1 MKRHLVFLISILF
14 CIYEAIAQNTDFSQN
29 NIEKIGLKVIHI
41 ETENNEEPTCD
52 FAEAPEG
59 CMGMTSINAKKIN
72 CRIVITQ
79 KGDTLYDSGVFEN
92 NQSGATIKINGNT
105 SAYFAIPGNYPYKI
119 KLQKK
124 ADLLSRNDE
133 RFDDKEWRLIND
145 GYTLNTIIGLKIS
158 ELLQLSWTPAYT
170 PCNVFINGDYR
181 GCYLLIE
188 SVKRNKDCRIN
199 VDKNSGYIVERD
211 PYWWKENKYFT
222 TDYFASS
229 KGYRWTWK
237 YPDEDDVSPEQE
249 DYITKF
255 INDAEQSILNGTYT
269 DYIDIESFAKW
280 ILAHDILGSKDSG
293 GTNLY
298 VAKYD
303 DTQNSLLEMPVLWDF
318 DSNFRMEPGEFSKC
332 HSNAGD
338 YYFYNLFNNSNR
350 SFTTKYKELWLQI
363 KPMLLNTITQYILS
377 ITNSEDGRA
386 LESSRVLHY
395 SRWGYTPYETIDEL
409 AQDAIKWFNNHI
421 DKLDENINK
430 LDNANMII
438 KPSVE
443 KENNYI
449 YNLSGHRITRPKKG
463 LYIIN
468 NRKVLMSD

>member
-1 MKRHLVFLISILF
+1 MKRKLILLIFILF
-14 CIYEAIAQNTDFSQN
+14 CINEVIAQNTDFSQE
-29 NIEKIGLKVIHI
+29 NIDKIGLKVIHI
-41 ETENNEEPTCD
+41 ETENNEEPECE

-59 CMGMTSINAKKIN
+59 CMGMTSINAKKVK
-72 CRIVITQ
+72 CRIYITL
-79 KGDTLYDSGVFEN
+79 KGDTLYNSGMFEK

-124 ADLLSRNDE
+124 ADLLNRNNE

-158 ELLQLSWTPAYT
+158 ELLQFSWTPAYT

-199 VDKNSGYIVERD
+199 VDKTSGYIVERD
-211 PYWWKENKYFT
+211 PYWWKENRFFT
-222 TDYFASS
+222 TNYFASS

-237 YPDEDDVSPEQE
+237 YPDEDDVLLEQE
-249 DYITKF
+249 DYITQF
-255 INDAEQSILNGTYT
+255 INDTEQSILNGTYSN
-269 DYIDIESFAKW
+269 YIDIKSFAKW

-303 DTQNSLLEMPVLWDF
+303 DTPNSLLEMPVLWDF

-332 HSNAGD
+332 HNNAGD
-338 YYFYNLFNNSNR
+338 FYFYNLFNNTNN
-350 SFTTKYKELWLQI
+350 SFTSKYKELWLQI
-363 KPMLLNTITQYILS
+363 KPTLLSTITQYILS
-377 ITNSEDGRA
+377 ITDSEYGRA
-386 LESSRVLHY
+386 LESSRMLHY
-395 SRWGYTPYETIDEL
+395 NRWGYTPYETIGEL
-409 AQDAIKWFNNHI
+409 AQEAINWFNNHL
-421 DKLDENINK
+421 DKLDVNINK
-430 LDNANMII
+430 LADNTSISAI
-438 KPSVE
+438 KTKE
-443 KENNYI
+443 KYDV
-449 YNLSGHRITRPKKG
+449 YNLLGNKVYKPKKG
-463 LYIIN
+463 IYIKN
-468 NRKVLMSD
+468 KRKIIYH

>member
-1 MKRHLVFLISILF
+1 MKRKLILLIFILF
-14 CIYEAIAQNTDFSQN
+14 CINEVIAQNTDFSQE
-29 NIEKIGLKVIHI
+29 NIDKIGLKVIHI
-41 ETENNEEPTCD
+41 ETENNEEPECE

-59 CMGMTSINAKKIN
+59 CMGITSINAKKVK
-72 CRIVITQ
+72 CRIYITL
-79 KGDTLYDSGVFEN
+79 KGDTLYDSGMFEK

-124 ADLLSRNDE
+124 ADLLNRNNE

-158 ELLQLSWTPAYT
+158 ELLQFSWTPAYT

-199 VDKNSGYIVERD
+199 VDKTSGYIVERD
-211 PYWWKENKYFT
+211 PYWWKENRFFT
-222 TDYFASS
+222 TNYFASS

-237 YPDEDDVSPEQE
+237 YPDEDDVLPEQE
-249 DYITKF
+249 DYITQF
-255 INDAEQSILNGTYT
+255 INDTEQSILNGTYSN
-269 DYIDIESFAKW
+269 YIDIKSFAKW

-303 DTQNSLLEMPVLWDF
+303 DTPNSLLEMQVLWDF

-332 HSNAGD
+332 HNNAGD
-338 YYFYNLFNNSNR
+338 FYFYNLFNNTNN
-350 SFTTKYKELWLQI
+350 SFTSKYKELWLQI
-363 KPMLLNTITQYILS
+363 KPTLLSTITQYILS
-377 ITNSEDGRA
+377 ITDSEYGRA
-386 LESSRVLHY
+386 LESSRMLHY
-395 SRWGYTPYETIDEL
+395 NRWGYTPYETIGEL
-409 AQDAIKWFNNHI
+409 AQEAINWFNNHL
-421 DKLDENINK
+421 DKLDVNINK
-430 LDNANMII
+430 LADNTSISAI
-438 KPSVE
+438 KTKE
-443 KENNYI
+443 KYDV
-449 YNLSGHRITRPKKG
+449 YNLLGNKVYKPKKG
-463 LYIIN
+463 IYIKN
-468 NRKVLMSD
+468 KRKIIYH

>member
-1 MKRHLVFLISILF
+1 MKRKLILLIFILF
-14 CIYEAIAQNTDFSQN
+14 CINEVIAQNTYFSQE
-29 NIEKIGLKVIHI
+29 NIDIIGLKVIHI
-41 ETENNEEPTCD
+41 ETENNEEPECE

-59 CMGMTSINAKKIN
+59 CMGMTSINAKKVK
-72 CRIVITQ
+72 CRIYITL
-79 KGDTLYDSGVFEN
+79 KGDTLYDSGMFEK

-124 ADLLSRNDE
+124 ADLLNRNNE

-158 ELLQLSWTPAYT
+158 ELLQFSWTPAYT

-199 VDKNSGYIVERD
+199 VDKTSGYIVERD
-211 PYWWKENKYFT
+211 PYWWKENRFFT
-222 TDYFASS
+222 TNYFASS

-237 YPDEDDVSPEQE
+237 YPDEDDVLPEQE
-249 DYITKF
+249 DYITQF
-255 INDAEQSILNGTYT
+255 INDTEQSILNGTYSN
-269 DYIDIESFAKW
+269 YIDIKSFAKW

-303 DTQNSLLEMPVLWDF
+303 DTPNSLLEMPVLWDF

-332 HSNAGD
+332 HNNAGD
-338 YYFYNLFNNSNR
+338 FYFYNLFNNTNN
-350 SFTTKYKELWLQI
+350 SFTSKYKELWLQI
-363 KPMLLNTITQYILS
+363 KPTLLSTITQYILS
-377 ITNSEDGRA
+377 ITDSEYGRA
-386 LESSRVLHY
+386 LESSRMLHY
-395 SRWGYTPYETIDEL
+395 NRWGYTPYETIGEL
-409 AQDAIKWFNNHI
+409 AQEAINWFNNHL
-421 DKLDENINK
+421 DKLDVNINK
-430 LDNANMII
+430 LADNTSISAI
-438 KPSVE
+438 KTKE
-443 KENNYI
+443 KYDV
-449 YNLSGHRITRPKKG
+449 YNLLGNKVYKPKKG
-463 LYIIN
+463 IYIKN
-468 NRKVLMSD
+468 KRKTIYH

>member
-1 MKRHLVFLISILF
+1 MKRKLILLIFILF
-14 CIYEAIAQNTDFSQN
+14 CINEVIAQNTDFSQE
-29 NIEKIGLKVIHI
+29 NIDKIGLKVIHI
-41 ETENNEEPTCD
+41 ETENNEEPECE

-59 CMGMTSINAKKIN
+59 CMGMTSINAKKVK
-72 CRIVITQ
+72 CRIYITL
-79 KGDTLYDSGVFEN
+79 KGDTLYDSGMFEK

-124 ADLLSRNDE
+124 ADLLNRNNE

-158 ELLQLSWTPAYT
+158 ELLQFSWTPAYT

-199 VDKNSGYIVERD
+199 VDKTSGYIVERD
-211 PYWWKENKYFT
+211 PYWWKENRFFT
-222 TDYFASS
+222 TNYFASS

-237 YPDEDDVSPEQE
+237 YPDEDDVLLEQE
-249 DYITKF
+249 DYITQF
-255 INDAEQSILNGTYT
+255 INDTEQSILNGTYSN
-269 DYIDIESFAKW
+269 YIDIKSFAKW

-303 DTQNSLLEMPVLWDF
+303 DTPNSLLEMPVLWDF

-332 HSNAGD
+332 HNNAGD
-338 YYFYNLFNNSNR
+338 FYFYNLFNNTNN
-350 SFTTKYKELWLQI
+350 SFTSKYKELWLQI
-363 KPMLLNTITQYILS
+363 KPTLLSTITQYILS
-377 ITNSEDGRA
+377 ITDSEYGRA
-386 LESSRVLHY
+386 LESSRMLHY
-395 SRWGYTPYETIDEL
+395 NRWGYTPYETIGEL
-409 AQDAIKWFNNHI
+409 AQEAINWFNNHL
-421 DKLDENINK
+421 DKLDVNINK
-430 LDNANMII
+430 LADNTSISAI
-438 KPSVE
+438 KTKE
-443 KENNYI
+443 KYDV
-449 YNLSGHRITRPKKG
+449 YNLLGNKIYKPKKG
-463 LYIIN
+463 IYIKN
-468 NRKVLMSD
+468 KRKIIYH

>member
-1 MKRHLVFLISILF
+1 MKRKLILLIFILF
-14 CIYEAIAQNTDFSQN
+14 CINEVIAQNTDFSQE
-29 NIEKIGLKVIHI
+29 NIDKIGLKVIHI
-41 ETENNEEPTCD
+41 ETENNEEPECE

-59 CMGMTSINAKKIN
+59 CMGMTSINAKKVK
-72 CRIVITQ
+72 CRIYITL
-79 KGDTLYDSGVFEN
+79 KGDTLYDSGMFEK

-124 ADLLSRNDE
+124 ADLLNRNNE

-158 ELLQLSWTPAYT
+158 ELLQFSWTPAYT

-199 VDKNSGYIVERD
+199 VDKTSGYIVERD
-211 PYWWKENKYFT
+211 PYWWKENRFFT
-222 TDYFASS
+222 TNYYASS

-237 YPDEDDVSPEQE
+237 YPDEDDVLLEQE
-249 DYITKF
+249 DYITQF
-255 INDAEQSILNGTYT
+255 INDTEQSILNGTYSN
-269 DYIDIESFAKW
+269 YIDIKSFAKW

-303 DTQNSLLEMPVLWDF
+303 DTPNSLLEMPVLWDF

-332 HSNAGD
+332 HNNAGD
-338 YYFYNLFNNSNR
+338 FYFYNLFNNTNN
-350 SFTTKYKELWLQI
+350 SFTSKYKELWLQI
-363 KPMLLNTITQYILS
+363 KPTLLSTITQYILS
-377 ITNSEDGRA
+377 ITDSEYGRA
-386 LESSRVLHY
+386 LESSRMLHY
-395 SRWGYTPYETIDEL
+395 NRWGYTPYETIGEL
-409 AQDAIKWFNNHI
+409 AQEAINWFNNHL
-421 DKLDENINK
+421 DKLDVNINK
-430 LDNANMII
+430 LADNTSISAI
-438 KPSVE
+438 KTKE
-443 KENNYI
+443 KYDE
-449 YNLSGHRITRPKKG
+449 YNLLGNNVYKPKKG
-463 LYIIN
+463 IYIKN
-468 NRKVLMSD
+468 KRKIIYH

>member
-1 MKRHLVFLISILF
+1 MKRKLILLIFILF
-14 CIYEAIAQNTDFSQN
+14 CINEVIAQNTDFSQE
-29 NIEKIGLKVIHI
+29 NIDKIGLKVIHI
-41 ETENNEEPTCD
+41 ETENNEEPECE

-59 CMGMTSINAKKIN
+59 CMGMTSINAKKVK
-72 CRIVITQ
+72 CRIYITL
-79 KGDTLYDSGVFEN
+79 KGDTLYDSGMFEN

-124 ADLLSRNDE
+124 ADLLNRNNE

-158 ELLQLSWTPAYT
+158 ELLQFSWTPAYT

-199 VDKNSGYIVERD
+199 VDKTSGYIVERD
-211 PYWWKENKYFT
+211 PYWWKENRFFT
-222 TDYFASS
+222 TNYFASS

-237 YPDEDDVSPEQE
+237 YPDEDDVLPEQE
-249 DYITKF
+249 DYITQF
-255 INDAEQSILNGTYT
+255 INDTEQSILNGTYSN
-269 DYIDIESFAKW
+269 YIDIKSFAKW

-303 DTQNSLLEMPVLWDF
+303 DTPNSLLEMPVLWDF

-332 HSNAGD
+332 HNNAGD
-338 YYFYNLFNNSNR
+338 FYFYNLFNNTNN
-350 SFTTKYKELWLQI
+350 SFTSKYKELWLQI
-363 KPMLLNTITQYILS
+363 KPTLLSTITQYILS
-377 ITNSEDGRA
+377 ITDSEYGRA
-386 LESSRVLHY
+386 LESSRMLHY
-395 SRWGYTPYETIDEL
+395 NRWGYTPYETIGEL
-409 AQDAIKWFNNHI
+409 AQEAINWFNNHL
-421 DKLDENINK
+421 DKLDVNINK
-430 LDNANMII
+430 LADNTSISAI
-438 KPSVE
+438 KTKE
-443 KENNYI
+443 KYDV
-449 YNLSGHRITRPKKG
+449 YNLLGNKVYKPKKG
-463 LYIIN
+463 IYIKN
-468 NRKVLMSD
+468 KRKIIYH

>member
-1 MKRHLVFLISILF
+1 MKRKLILLIFILF
-14 CIYEAIAQNTDFSQN
+14 CINEVIAQNTDFSQE
-29 NIEKIGLKVIHI
+29 NIDKIGLKVIHI
-41 ETENNEEPTCD
+41 ETDNNEEPKCE

-59 CMGMTSINAKKIN
+59 CMGMTSINAKKVK
-72 CRIVITQ
+72 CRIYITL
-79 KGDTLYDSGVFEN
+79 KGDTLYDSGMFEK

-124 ADLLSRNDE
+124 ADLLNRNNE

-158 ELLQLSWTPAYT
+158 ELLQFSWTPAYT

-199 VDKNSGYIVERD
+199 VDKTSGYIVERD
-211 PYWWKENKYFT
+211 PYWWKENRFFT
-222 TDYFASS
+222 TNYFASS

-237 YPDEDDVSPEQE
+237 YPDEDDVLPEQE
-249 DYITKF
+249 DYITQF
-255 INDAEQSILNGTYT
+255 INDTEQSILNGTYSN
-269 DYIDIESFAKW
+269 YIDIKSFAKW

-303 DTQNSLLEMPVLWDF
+303 DTPNSLLEMPVLWDF

-332 HSNAGD
+332 HNNAGD
-338 YYFYNLFNNSNR
+338 FYFYNLFNNTNN
-350 SFTTKYKELWLQI
+350 SFTSKYKELWLQI
-363 KPMLLNTITQYILS
+363 KPTLLSTITQYILS
-377 ITNSEDGRA
+377 ITDSEYGRA
-386 LESSRVLHY
+386 LESSRMLHY
-395 SRWGYTPYETIDEL
+395 NRWGYTPYETIGEL
-409 AQDAIKWFNNHI
+409 AQEAINWFNNHL
-421 DKLDENINK
+421 DKLDVNINK
-430 LDNANMII
+430 LADNTSISAI
-438 KPSVE
+438 KTKE
-443 KENNYI
+443 KYDV
-449 YNLSGHRITRPKKG
+449 YNLLGNKVYKPKKG
-463 LYIIN
+463 IYIKN
-468 NRKVLMSD
+468 KRKIIYH

>member
-1 MKRHLVFLISILF
+1 MKRKLILLIFILF
-14 CIYEAIAQNTDFSQN
+14 CINEVIAQNTDFSQE
-29 NIEKIGLKVIHI
+29 NIDKIGLKVIHI
-41 ETENNEEPTCD
+41 ETENNEEPECE

-59 CMGMTSINAKKIN
+59 CMGMTSINAKKVK
-72 CRIVITQ
+72 CRIYITL
-79 KGDTLYDSGVFEN
+79 KGDTLYDSGMFEK

-124 ADLLSRNDE
+124 ADLLNRNNE

-158 ELLQLSWTPAYT
+158 ELLQFSWTPAYT

-199 VDKNSGYIVERD
+199 VDKTSGYIVERD
-211 PYWWKENKYFT
+211 PYWWKENRFFT
-222 TDYFASS
+222 TNYFASS

-237 YPDEDDVSPEQE
+237 YPDEDDVLPEQE
-249 DYITKF
+249 DYITQF
-255 INDAEQSILNGTYT
+255 INDTEQSILNGTYSN
-269 DYIDIESFAKW
+269 YIDIKSFAKW

-303 DTQNSLLEMPVLWDF
+303 DTPNSLLEMPVLWDF

-332 HSNAGD
+332 HNNAGD
-338 YYFYNLFNNSNR
+338 FYFYNLFNNTNN
-350 SFTTKYKELWLQI
+350 SFTSKYKELWLQI
-363 KPMLLNTITQYILS
+363 KPTLLSTITQYILS
-377 ITNSEDGRA
+377 ITDSEYGRA
-386 LESSRVLHY
+386 LESSRMLHY
-395 SRWGYTPYETIDEL
+395 NRWGYTPYETIGEL
-409 AQDAIKWFNNHI
+409 AQEAINWFNNHL
-421 DKLDENINK
+421 DKLDVNINK
-430 LDNANMII
+430 LADNTSISAI
-438 KPSVE
+438 KTKE
-443 KENNYI
+443 KFDV
-449 YNLSGHRITRPKKG
+449 YNLLGNKVYKPKKG
-463 LYIIN
+463 IYIKN
-468 NRKVLMSD
+468 KRKIIYH

>member
-1 MKRHLVFLISILF
+1 MKRKLILLIFILF
-14 CIYEAIAQNTDFSQN
+14 CINEVIAQNTDFSQE
-29 NIEKIGLKVIHI
+29 NIDIIGLKVIHI
-41 ETENNEEPTCD
+41 ETENNEEPECE

-59 CMGMTSINAKKIN
+59 CMGMTSINAKKVK
-72 CRIVITQ
+72 CRIYITL
-79 KGDTLYDSGVFEN
+79 KGDTLYDSGMFEK

-124 ADLLSRNDE
+124 ADLLNRNNE

-158 ELLQLSWTPAYT
+158 ELLQFSWTPAYT

-199 VDKNSGYIVERD
+199 VDKTSGYIVERD
-211 PYWWKENKYFT
+211 PYWWKENRFFT
-222 TDYFASS
+222 TNYFASS

-237 YPDEDDVSPEQE
+237 YPDEDDVLPEQE
-249 DYITKF
+249 DYITQF
-255 INDAEQSILNGTYT
+255 INDTEQSILNGTYSN
-269 DYIDIESFAKW
+269 YIDIKSFAKW

-303 DTQNSLLEMPVLWDF
+303 DTPNSLLEMPVLWDF

-332 HSNAGD
+332 HNNAGD
-338 YYFYNLFNNSNR
+338 FYFYNLFNNTNN
-350 SFTTKYKELWLQI
+350 SFTSKYKELWLQI
-363 KPMLLNTITQYILS
+363 KPTLLSTITQYILS
-377 ITNSEDGRA
+377 ITDSEYGRA
-386 LESSRVLHY
+386 LESSRMLHY
-395 SRWGYTPYETIDEL
+395 NRWGYTPYETIGEL
-409 AQDAIKWFNNHI
+409 AQEAINWFNNHL
-421 DKLDENINK
+421 DKLDVNINK
-430 LDNANMII
+430 LADNTSISAI
-438 KPSVE
+438 KTKE
-443 KENNYI
+443 KYDV
-449 YNLSGHRITRPKKG
+449 YNLLGNKVYKPKKG
-463 LYIIN
+463 IYIKN
-468 NRKVLMSD
+468 KRKTIYH

>member
-1 MKRHLVFLISILF
+1 MKRKLILLIFILF
-14 CIYEAIAQNTDFSQN
+14 CINEVIAQNTDFSQE
-29 NIEKIGLKVIHI
+29 NIDKIGLKVIHI
-41 ETENNEEPTCD
+41 ETENNEEPECE

-59 CMGMTSINAKKIN
+59 CMGMTSINAKKVK
-72 CRIVITQ
+72 CRIYITL
-79 KGDTLYDSGVFEN
+79 KGDTLYNSGMFEK

-124 ADLLSRNDE
+124 ADLLNRNNE

-158 ELLQLSWTPAYT
+158 ELLQFSWTPAYT

-199 VDKNSGYIVERD
+199 VDKTSGYIVERD
-211 PYWWKENKYFT
+211 PYWWKENRFFT
-222 TDYFASS
+222 TNYFASS

-237 YPDEDDVSPEQE
+237 YPDEDDVLLEQE
-249 DYITKF
+249 DYITQF
-255 INDAEQSILNGTYT
+255 INDTEQSILNGTYSN
-269 DYIDIESFAKW
+269 YIDIKSFAKW

-303 DTQNSLLEMPVLWDF
+303 DTPNSLLEMPVLWDF

-332 HSNAGD
+332 HNNAGD
-338 YYFYNLFNNSNR
+338 FYFYNLFNNTNN
-350 SFTTKYKELWLQI
+350 SFTSKYKELWLQI
-363 KPMLLNTITQYILS
+363 KPTLLSTITQYILS
-377 ITNSEDGRA
+377 ITDSEYGRA
-386 LESSRVLHY
+386 LESSRMLHY
-395 SRWGYTPYETIDEL
+395 NRWGYTPYETIGEL
-409 AQDAIKWFNNHI
+409 AQEAINWFNNHL
-421 DKLDENINK
+421 DKLDVNINK
-430 LDNANMII
+430 LADNTSISAI
-438 KPSVE
+438 KTKE
-443 KENNYI
+443 KYDV
-449 YNLSGHRITRPKKG
+449 YNLLGNKVYKPKKG
-463 LYIIN
+463 IYIN
-468 NRKVLMSD
+468 NKRKIIYH

>member
-1 MKRHLVFLISILF
+1 MKRKLILLIFILF
-14 CIYEAIAQNTDFSQN
+14 CINEVIAQNTDFSQE
-29 NIEKIGLKVIHI
+29 NIDKIGLKVIHI
-41 ETENNEEPTCD
+41 ETENNEEPECE

-59 CMGMTSINAKKIN
+59 CMGMTSINAKKVK
-72 CRIVITQ
+72 CRIYITL
-79 KGDTLYDSGVFEN
+79 KGDTIYDSGMFEK

-124 ADLLSRNDE
+124 ADLLNRNNE

-158 ELLQLSWTPAYT
+158 ELLQFSWTPAYT

-199 VDKNSGYIVERD
+199 VDKTSGYIVERD
-211 PYWWKENKYFT
+211 PYWWKENRFFT
-222 TDYFASS
+222 TNYFASS

-237 YPDEDDVSPEQE
+237 YPDEDDVLPEQE
-249 DYITKF
+249 DYITQF
-255 INDAEQSILNGTYT
+255 INDTEQSILNGTYSN
-269 DYIDIESFAKW
+269 YIDIKSFAKW

-303 DTQNSLLEMPVLWDF
+303 DTPNSLLEMPVLWDF

-332 HSNAGD
+332 HNNAGD
-338 YYFYNLFNNSNR
+338 FYFYNLFNNTNN
-350 SFTTKYKELWLQI
+350 SFTSKYKELWLQI
-363 KPMLLNTITQYILS
+363 KPTLLSTITQYILS
-377 ITNSEDGRA
+377 ITDSEYGRA
-386 LESSRVLHY
+386 LESSRMLHY
-395 SRWGYTPYETIDEL
+395 NRWGYTPYETIGEL
-409 AQDAIKWFNNHI
+409 AQEAINWFNNHL
-421 DKLDENINK
+421 DKLDVNINK
-430 LDNANMII
+430 LADNTSISAI
-438 KPSVE
+438 KTKE
-443 KENNYI
+443 KYDV
-449 YNLSGHRITRPKKG
+449 YNLLGNKVYKPKKG
-463 LYIIN
+463 IYIKN
-468 NRKVLMSD
+468 KRKIIYH

>member
-1 MKRHLVFLISILF
+1 MKRKLILLIFILF
-14 CIYEAIAQNTDFSQN
+14 CINEVIAQNTDFSQE
-29 NIEKIGLKVIHI
+29 NIDKIGLKVIHI
-41 ETENNEEPTCD
+41 ETENNEEPECE

-59 CMGMTSINAKKIN
+59 CMGMTSINAKKVK
-72 CRIVITQ
+72 CRIYITL
-79 KGDTLYDSGVFEN
+79 KGDTLYDSGMFEK

-124 ADLLSRNDE
+124 ADLLNRNNE

-158 ELLQLSWTPAYT
+158 ELLQFSWTPAYT

-199 VDKNSGYIVERD
+199 VDKTSGYIVERD

-237 YPDEDDVSPEQE
+237 YPDEDDVLPEQE
-249 DYITKF
+249 DYITQF
-255 INDAEQSILNGTYT
+255 INDTEQSILNGTYSN
-269 DYIDIESFAKW
+269 YIDIKSFAKW

-303 DTQNSLLEMPVLWDF
+303 DTPNSLLEMPVLWDF

-332 HSNAGD
+332 HNNAGD
-338 YYFYNLFNNSNR
+338 FYFYNLFNNTNN
-350 SFTTKYKELWLQI
+350 SFTSKYKELWLQI
-363 KPMLLNTITQYILS
+363 KPTLLSTITQYILS
-377 ITNSEDGRA
+377 ITDSEYGRA
-386 LESSRVLHY
+386 LESSRMLHY
-395 SRWGYTPYETIDEL
+395 NRWGYTPYETIGEL
-409 AQDAIKWFNNHI
+409 AQEAINWFNNHL
-421 DKLDENINK
+421 DKLDVNINK
-430 LDNANMII
+430 LADNTSISAI
-438 KPSVE
+438 KTKE
-443 KENNYI
+443 KYDV
-449 YNLSGHRITRPKKG
+449 YNLLGNKVYKPKKG
-463 LYIIN
+463 IYIKN
-468 NRKVLMSD
+468 KRKIIYH

>member
-1 MKRHLVFLISILF
+1 MKRKLILLIFILF
-14 CIYEAIAQNTDFSQN
+14 CINEVIAQNTDFSQE
-29 NIEKIGLKVIHI
+29 NIDKIGLKVIHI
-41 ETENNEEPTCD
+41 ETENNEEPECE

-59 CMGMTSINAKKIN
+59 CMGMTSINAKKVK
-72 CRIVITQ
+72 CRIYITL
-79 KGDTLYDSGVFEN
+79 KGDTLYDSGMFEK

-124 ADLLSRNDE
+124 ADLLNRNNE

-158 ELLQLSWTPAYT
+158 ELLQFSWTPAYT

-199 VDKNSGYIVERD
+199 VDKTSGYIVERD
-211 PYWWKENKYFT
+211 PYWWKENRFFT
-222 TDYFASS
+222 TNYFASS

-237 YPDEDDVSPEQE
+237 YPDEDDVLLEQE
-249 DYITKF
+249 DYITQF
-255 INDAEQSILNGTYT
+255 INDTEQSILNGTYSN
-269 DYIDIESFAKW
+269 YIDIKSFAKW

-303 DTQNSLLEMPVLWDF
+303 DTPNSMLEMPVLWDF

-332 HSNAGD
+332 HNNAGD
-338 YYFYNLFNNSNR
+338 FYFYNLFNNTNN
-350 SFTTKYKELWLQI
+350 SFTSKYKELWLQI
-363 KPMLLNTITQYILS
+363 KPTLLSTITQYILS
-377 ITNSEDGRA
+377 ITDSEYGRA
-386 LESSRVLHY
+386 LESSRMLHY
-395 SRWGYTPYETIDEL
+395 NRWGYTPYETIGEL
-409 AQDAIKWFNNHI
+409 AQEAINWFNNHL
-421 DKLDENINK
+421 DKLDVNINK
-430 LDNANMII
+430 LADNTSISAI
-438 KPSVE
+438 KTKE
-443 KENNYI
+443 KYDV
-449 YNLSGHRITRPKKG
+449 YNLLGNKVYKPKKG
-463 LYIIN
+463 IYIKN
-468 NRKVLMSD
+468 KRKIIYH

>member
-1 MKRHLVFLISILF
+1 MKRKLILLIFILF
-14 CIYEAIAQNTDFSQN
+14 CINEVIAQNTDFSQE
-29 NIEKIGLKVIHI
+29 NIDKIGLKVIHI
-41 ETENNEEPTCD
+41 ETENNEEPECE

-59 CMGMTSINAKKIN
+59 CMGMTSINAKKVK
-72 CRIVITQ
+72 CRIYITL
-79 KGDTLYDSGVFEN
+79 KGDTLYDSGMFEK

-124 ADLLSRNDE
+124 ADLLNRNNE

-158 ELLQLSWTPAYT
+158 ELLQFSWTPAYT

-199 VDKNSGYIVERD
+199 VDKTSGYIVERD
-211 PYWWKENKYFT
+211 PYWWKENRFFT
-222 TDYFASS
+222 TNYFASS

-237 YPDEDDVSPEQE
+237 YPDEDDVLPEQE
-249 DYITKF
+249 DYITQF
-255 INDAEQSILNGTYT
+255 INDTEQSILNGTYSN
-269 DYIDIESFAKW
+269 YIDIKSFAKW

-332 HSNAGD
+332 HNNAGD
-338 YYFYNLFNNSNR
+338 FYFYNLFNNTNN
-350 SFTTKYKELWLQI
+350 SFTSKYKELWLQI
-363 KPMLLNTITQYILS
+363 KPTLLSTITQYILS
-377 ITNSEDGRA
+377 ITDSEYGRA
-386 LESSRVLHY
+386 LESSRMLHY
-395 SRWGYTPYETIDEL
+395 NRWGYTPYETIGEL
-409 AQDAIKWFNNHI
+409 AQEAINWFNNHL
-421 DKLDENINK
+421 DKLDVNINK
-430 LDNANMII
+430 LADNTSISAI
-438 KPSVE
+438 KTKE
-443 KENNYI
+443 KYDV
-449 YNLSGHRITRPKKG
+449 YNLLGNKVYKPKKG
-463 LYIIN
+463 IYIKN
-468 NRKVLMSD
+468 KRKIIYH

>member
-1 MKRHLVFLISILF
+1 MKRKLILLIFILF
-14 CIYEAIAQNTDFSQN
+14 CINEVIAQNTDFSQE
-29 NIEKIGLKVIHI
+29 NIDKIGLKVIHI
-41 ETENNEEPTCD
+41 ETENNEEPECE

-59 CMGMTSINAKKIN
+59 CMGMTSINAKKVK
-72 CRIVITQ
+72 CRIYITL
-79 KGDTLYDSGVFEN
+79 KGDTLYDSGMFEK

-124 ADLLSRNDE
+124 ADLLNRNNE

-158 ELLQLSWTPAYT
+158 ELLQFSWTPAYT

-199 VDKNSGYIVERD
+199 VDKTSGYIVERD
-211 PYWWKENKYFT
+211 PYWLKENRFFT
-222 TDYFASS
+222 TNYFASS

-237 YPDEDDVSPEQE
+237 YPDEDDVLPEQE
-249 DYITKF
+249 DYITQF
-255 INDAEQSILNGTYT
+255 INDTEQSILNGTYSN
-269 DYIDIESFAKW
+269 YIDIKSFAKW

-303 DTQNSLLEMPVLWDF
+303 DTPNSLLEMPVLWDF

-332 HSNAGD
+332 HNNAGD
-338 YYFYNLFNNSNR
+338 FYFYNLFNNTNN
-350 SFTTKYKELWLQI
+350 SFTSKYKELWLQI
-363 KPMLLNTITQYILS
+363 KPTLLSTITQYILS
-377 ITNSEDGRA
+377 ITDSEYGRA
-386 LESSRVLHY
+386 LESSRMLHY
-395 SRWGYTPYETIDEL
+395 NRWGYTPYETIGEL
-409 AQDAIKWFNNHI
+409 AQEAINWFNNHL
-421 DKLDENINK
+421 DKLDVNINK
-430 LDNANMII
+430 LADNTSISAI
-438 KPSVE
+438 KTKE
-443 KENNYI
+443 KYDV
-449 YNLSGHRITRPKKG
+449 YNLLGNKVYKPKKG
-463 LYIIN
+463 IYIKN
-468 NRKVLMSD
+468 KRKIIYH

>member
-1 MKRHLVFLISILF
+1 MKRKLILLIFILF
-14 CIYEAIAQNTDFSQN
+14 CINEVIAQNTDFSQE
-29 NIEKIGLKVIHI
+29 NIDKIGLKVIHI
-41 ETENNEEPTCD
+41 ETENNEEPECE

-59 CMGMTSINAKKIN
+59 CMGMTSINAKKVK
-72 CRIVITQ
+72 CRIYITL
-79 KGDTLYDSGVFEN
+79 KGDTLYDSEMFEK

-124 ADLLSRNDE
+124 ADLLNRNNE

-158 ELLQLSWTPAYT
+158 ELLQFSWTPAYT

-199 VDKNSGYIVERD
+199 VDKTSGYIVERD
-211 PYWWKENKYFT
+211 PYWWKENRFFT
-222 TDYFASS
+222 TNYFASS

-237 YPDEDDVSPEQE
+237 YPDEDDVLPEQE
-249 DYITKF
+249 DYITQF
-255 INDAEQSILNGTYT
+255 INDTEQSILNGTYSN
-269 DYIDIESFAKW
+269 YIDIKSFAKW

-303 DTQNSLLEMPVLWDF
+303 DTPNSLLEMPVLWDF

-332 HSNAGD
+332 HNNAGD
-338 YYFYNLFNNSNR
+338 FYFYNLFNNTNN
-350 SFTTKYKELWLQI
+350 SFTSKYKELWLQI
-363 KPMLLNTITQYILS
+363 KPTLLSTITQYILS
-377 ITNSEDGRA
+377 ITDSEYGRA
-386 LESSRVLHY
+386 LESSRMLHY
-395 SRWGYTPYETIDEL
+395 NRWGYTPYETIGEL
-409 AQDAIKWFNNHI
+409 AQEAINWFNNHL
-421 DKLDENINK
+421 DKLDVNINK
-430 LDNANMII
+430 LADNTSISAI
-438 KPSVE
+438 KTKE
-443 KENNYI
+443 KFDV
-449 YNLSGHRITRPKKG
+449 YNLLGNKVYKPKKG
-463 LYIIN
+463 IYIKN
-468 NRKVLMSD
+468 KRKIIYH

>member
-1 MKRHLVFLISILF
+1 MKRKLILLIFILF
-14 CIYEAIAQNTDFSQN
+14 CINEVIAQNTDFSQE
-29 NIEKIGLKVIHI
+29 NIDKIGLKVIHI
-41 ETENNEEPTCD
+41 ETENNEEPECE

-59 CMGMTSINAKKIN
+59 CMGMTSINAKKVK
-72 CRIVITQ
+72 CRIYITL
-79 KGDTLYDSGVFEN
+79 KGDTLYDSGMFEK

-124 ADLLSRNDE
+124 ADLLNRNNE

-158 ELLQLSWTPAYT
+158 ELLQFSWTPAYT

-199 VDKNSGYIVERD
+199 VDKTSGYIVERD
-211 PYWWKENKYFT
+211 PYWWKENRFFT
-222 TDYFASS
+222 TNYFASS

-237 YPDEDDVSPEQE
+237 YPDEDDVLPEQE
-249 DYITKF
+249 DYITQF
-255 INDAEQSILNGTYT
+255 INDTEQSILNGTYSN
-269 DYIDIESFAKW
+269 YIDIKSFAKW

-303 DTQNSLLEMPVLWDF
+303 DTPNSLLEMPVLWDF

-332 HSNAGD
+332 HNNAGD
-338 YYFYNLFNNSNR
+338 FYFYNLFNNTNN
-350 SFTTKYKELWLQI
+350 SFTSKYKELWLQI
-363 KPMLLNTITQYILS
+363 KPTLLSTITQYILS
-377 ITNSEDGRA
+377 ITDSEYGRA
-386 LESSRVLHY
+386 LESSRMLHY
-395 SRWGYTPYETIDEL
+395 NRWGYTPYETIGEL
-409 AQDAIKWFNNHI
+409 AQEAINWFNNHL
-421 DKLDENINK
+421 DKLDVNINK
-430 LDNANMII
+430 LADNTSISAI
-438 KPSVE
+438 KTKE
-443 KENNYI
+443 KYDV
-449 YNLSGHRITRPKKG
+449 YNLLGNKVYKPKKG
-463 LYIIN
+463 IYIKN
-468 NRKVLMSD
+468 KRKIIYH

>member
-1 MKRHLVFLISILF
+1 MKRKLILLIFILF
-14 CIYEAIAQNTDFSQN
+14 CINEVIAQNTDFSQE
-29 NIEKIGLKVIHI
+29 NIDKIGLKVIHI
-41 ETENNEEPTCD
+41 ETENNEEPECE

-59 CMGMTSINAKKIN
+59 CMGMTSINAKKVK
-72 CRIVITQ
+72 CRIYITL
-79 KGDTLYDSGVFEN
+79 KGDTLYDSGMFEK

-124 ADLLSRNDE
+124 ADLLNRNNE

-158 ELLQLSWTPAYT
+158 ELLQFSWTPAYT

-199 VDKNSGYIVERD
+199 VDKTSGYIVERD
-211 PYWWKENKYFT
+211 PYWWKENRFFT
-222 TDYFASS
+222 TNYFASS

-237 YPDEDDVSPEQE
+237 YPDEDDVLLEQE
-249 DYITKF
+249 DYITQF
-255 INDAEQSILNGTYT
+255 INDTEQSILNGTYSN
-269 DYIDIESFAKW
+269 YIDIKSFAKW

-303 DTQNSLLEMPVLWDF
+303 DTPNSLLEMPVLWDF

-332 HSNAGD
+332 HNNAGD
-338 YYFYNLFNNSNR
+338 FYFYNLFNNTNN
-350 SFTTKYKELWLQI
+350 SFTSKYKELWLQI
-363 KPMLLNTITQYILS
+363 KPTLLSTITQYILS
-377 ITNSEDGRA
+377 ITDSEYGRA
-386 LESSRVLHY
+386 LESSRMLHY
-395 SRWGYTPYETIDEL
+395 NRWGYTPYENIGEL
-409 AQDAIKWFNNHI
+409 AQEAINWFNNHL
-421 DKLDENINK
+421 DKLDVNINK
-430 LDNANMII
+430 LADNTSISAI
-438 KPSVE
+438 KTKE
-443 KENNYI
+443 KYDV
-449 YNLSGHRITRPKKG
+449 YNLLGNKVYKPKKG
-463 LYIIN
+463 IYIKN
-468 NRKVLMSD
+468 KRKIIYH

>member
-1 MKRHLVFLISILF
+1 MKRKLILLIFILF
-14 CIYEAIAQNTDFSQN
+14 CINEVIAQNTDFSQE
-29 NIEKIGLKVIHI
+29 NIDKIGLKVIHI
-41 ETENNEEPTCD
+41 ETENNEEPECE

-59 CMGMTSINAKKIN
+59 CMGMTSINAKKVK
-72 CRIVITQ
+72 CRIYITL
-79 KGDTLYDSGVFEN
+79 KGDTLYDSGMFEK

-124 ADLLSRNDE
+124 ADLLNRNNE

-158 ELLQLSWTPAYT
+158 ELLQFSWTPAYT

-199 VDKNSGYIVERD
+199 VDKTSGYIVERD
-211 PYWWKENKYFT
+211 PYWWKENRFFT
-222 TDYFASS
+222 TNYFASS

-237 YPDEDDVSPEQE
+237 YPDEDDVLLEQE
-249 DYITKF
+249 DYITQF
-255 INDAEQSILNGTYT
+255 INDTEQSILNGTYSN
-269 DYIDIESFAKW
+269 YIDIKSFAKW

-303 DTQNSLLEMPVLWDF
+303 DTPNSLLEMPVLWDF

-332 HSNAGD
+332 HNNAGD
-338 YYFYNLFNNSNR
+338 FYFYNLFNNTNN
-350 SFTTKYKELWLQI
+350 SFTSKYKELWLQI
-363 KPMLLNTITQYILS
+363 KPTLLSTITQYILS
-377 ITNSEDGRA
+377 ITDSEYGRA
-386 LESSRVLHY
+386 LESSRMLHY
-395 SRWGYTPYETIDEL
+395 NRWGYTPYETIGEL
-409 AQDAIKWFNNHI
+409 AQEAINWFNNHL
-421 DKLDENINK
+421 DKLDVNINK
-430 LDNANMII
+430 LADNTSISAI
-438 KPSVE
+438 KTKE
-443 KENNYI
+443 KYDV
-449 YNLSGHRITRPKKG
+449 YNLLGNKVYKPKKG
-463 LYIIN
+463 IYIKN
-468 NRKVLMSD
+468 KRKIIYY

>member
-1 MKRHLVFLISILF
+1 MKRKLILLIFILF
-14 CIYEAIAQNTDFSQN
+14 CINEVIAQNTDFSQE
-29 NIEKIGLKVIHI
+29 NIDKIGLKVIHI
-41 ETENNEEPTCD
+41 ETENNEEPECE

-59 CMGMTSINAKKIN
+59 CMGMTSINAKKVK
-72 CRIVITQ
+72 CRIYITL
-79 KGDTLYDSGVFEN
+79 KGDTLYDSGMFEK

-124 ADLLSRNDE
+124 ADLLNRNNE

-158 ELLQLSWTPAYT
+158 ELLQFSWTPAYT

-199 VDKNSGYIVERD
+199 VDKTSGYIVERD
-211 PYWWKENKYFT
+211 PYWWKENRFFT
-222 TDYFASS
+222 TNYFASS

-237 YPDEDDVSPEQE
+237 YPDEDDVLLEQE
-249 DYITKF
+249 DYITQF
-255 INDAEQSILNGTYT
+255 INDTEQSILNGTYSN
-269 DYIDIESFAKW
+269 YIDIKSFAKW

-303 DTQNSLLEMPVLWDF
+303 DTPNSLLEMQVLWDF

-332 HSNAGD
+332 HNNAGD
-338 YYFYNLFNNSNR
+338 FYFYNLFNNTNN
-350 SFTTKYKELWLQI
+350 SFTSKYKELWLQI
-363 KPMLLNTITQYILS
+363 KPTLLSTITQYILS
-377 ITNSEDGRA
+377 ITDSEYGRA
-386 LESSRVLHY
+386 LESSRMLHY
-395 SRWGYTPYETIDEL
+395 NRWGYTPYETIGEL
-409 AQDAIKWFNNHI
+409 AQEAINWFNNHL
-421 DKLDENINK
+421 DKLDVNINK
-430 LDNANMII
+430 LADNTSISAI
-438 KPSVE
+438 KTKE
-443 KENNYI
+443 KYDV
-449 YNLSGHRITRPKKG
+449 YNLLGNKVYKPKKG
-463 LYIIN
+463 IYIKN
-468 NRKVLMSD
+468 KRKIIYH

>member
-1 MKRHLVFLISILF
+1 MKRKLILLIFILF
-14 CIYEAIAQNTDFSQN
+14 CINEVIAQNTDFSQE
-29 NIEKIGLKVIHI
+29 NIDKIGLKVIHI
-41 ETENNEEPTCD
+41 ETENNEEPECE

-59 CMGMTSINAKKIN
+59 CMGMTSINAKKVK
-72 CRIVITQ
+72 CRIYITL
-79 KGDTLYDSGVFEN
+79 KGDTLYDSGMFEK

-124 ADLLSRNDE
+124 ADLLNRNNE

-158 ELLQLSWTPAYT
+158 ELLQFSWTPAYT

-199 VDKNSGYIVERD
+199 VDKTSGYIVERD
-211 PYWWKENKYFT
+211 PYWWKENRFFT
-222 TDYFASS
+222 TNYFASS

-237 YPDEDDVSPEQE
+237 YPDEDDVLPEQE
-249 DYITKF
+249 DYITQF
-255 INDAEQSILNGTYT
+255 INDTEQSILNETYSN
-269 DYIDIESFAKW
+269 YIDIKSFAKW

-303 DTQNSLLEMPVLWDF
+303 DTPNSLLEMPVLWDF

-332 HSNAGD
+332 HNNAGD
-338 YYFYNLFNNSNR
+338 FYFYNLFNNTNN
-350 SFTTKYKELWLQI
+350 SFTSKYKELWLQI
-363 KPMLLNTITQYILS
+363 KPTLLSTITQYILS
-377 ITNSEDGRA
+377 ITDSEYGRA
-386 LESSRVLHY
+386 LESSRMLHY
-395 SRWGYTPYETIDEL
+395 NRWGYTPYETIGEL
-409 AQDAIKWFNNHI
+409 AQEAINWFNNHL
-421 DKLDENINK
+421 DKLDVNINK
-430 LDNANMII
+430 LADNTSISAI
-438 KPSVE
+438 KTKE
-443 KENNYI
+443 KYDV
-449 YNLSGHRITRPKKG
+449 YNLLGNKVYKPKKG
-463 LYIIN
+463 IYIKN
-468 NRKVLMSD
+468 KRKIIYH

>member
-1 MKRHLVFLISILF
+1 
-14 CIYEAIAQNTDFSQN
+14 
-29 NIEKIGLKVIHI
+29 
-41 ETENNEEPTCD
+41 
-52 FAEAPEG
+52 
-59 CMGMTSINAKKIN
+59 MGMTSINAKKVN

-79 KGDTLYDSGVFEN
+79 KSDTLYDSGVFEK

-105 SAYFAIPGNYPYKI
+105 SAYYAIPENYPYKI

-124 ADLLSRNDE
+124 ADLLNRNDE

-158 ELLQLSWTPAYT
+158 ELLQLSWTQAYT

-229 KGYRWTWK
+229 KGYRWTWN

-249 DYITKF
+249 NYITKF

-303 DTQNSLLEMPVLWDF
+303 DTPNSLLEMPVLWDF

-332 HSNAGD
+332 HNNAGD
-338 YYFYNLFNNSNR
+338 FYFYNLFNNTNN
-350 SFTTKYKELWLQI
+350 SFTSKYKELWLQI
-363 KPMLLNTITQYILS
+363 KPTLLSTITQYILS
-377 ITNSEDGRA
+377 ITDSEYGRA
-386 LESSRVLHY
+386 LESSRMLHY
-395 SRWGYTPYETIDEL
+395 NRWGYTPYETIGEL
-409 AQDAIKWFNNHI
+409 AQEAINWFNNHL
-421 DKLDENINK
+421 DKLDVNINK
-430 LDNANMII
+430 LADNTSISAI
-438 KPSVE
+438 KTKE
-443 KENNYI
+443 KYDV
-449 YNLSGHRITRPKKG
+449 YNLLGNKVYKPKKG
-463 LYIIN
+463 IYIKN
-468 NRKVLMSD
+468 KRKIIYH

>member
-1 MKRHLVFLISILF
+1 MKRKLILLIFILF
-14 CIYEAIAQNTDFSQN
+14 CINEVIAQNTDFSQE
-29 NIEKIGLKVIHI
+29 NIDKIGLKVIHI
-41 ETENNEEPTCD
+41 ETENNEEPECE

-59 CMGMTSINAKKIN
+59 CMGMTSINAKKVK
-72 CRIVITQ
+72 CRIYITL
-79 KGDTLYDSGVFEN
+79 KGDTLYDSGMFEK

-124 ADLLSRNDE
+124 ADLLNRNNE

-158 ELLQLSWTPAYT
+158 ELLQFSWTPAYT

-199 VDKNSGYIVERD
+199 VDKTSGYIVERD
-211 PYWWKENKYFT
+211 PYWWKENRFFT
-222 TDYFASS
+222 TNYFASS

-237 YPDEDDVSPEQE
+237 YPDEDDVLLEQE
-249 DYITKF
+249 DYITQF
-255 INDAEQSILNGTYT
+255 INDTEQSILNGTYSN
-269 DYIDIESFAKW
+269 YIDIKSFAKW

-303 DTQNSLLEMPVLWDF
+303 DTPNSLLEMPVLWDF

-332 HSNAGD
+332 HNNAVD
-338 YYFYNLFNNSNR
+338 FYFYNLFNNTNN
-350 SFTTKYKELWLQI
+350 SFTSKYKELWLQI
-363 KPMLLNTITQYILS
+363 KPTLLSTITQYILS
-377 ITNSEDGRA
+377 ITDSEYGRA
-386 LESSRVLHY
+386 LESSRMLHY
-395 SRWGYTPYETIDEL
+395 NRWGYTPYETIGEL
-409 AQDAIKWFNNHI
+409 AQEAINWFNNHL
-421 DKLDENINK
+421 DKLDVNINK
-430 LDNANMII
+430 LADNTSISAI
-438 KPSVE
+438 KTKE
-443 KENNYI
+443 KYDV
-449 YNLSGHRITRPKKG
+449 YNLLGNKVYKPKKG
-463 LYIIN
+463 IYIKN
-468 NRKVLMSD
+468 KRKIIYH

>member
-1 MKRHLVFLISILF
+1 MKRKLILLIFILF
-14 CIYEAIAQNTDFSQN
+14 CINEVIAQNTDFSQE
-29 NIEKIGLKVIHI
+29 NINKIGLKVIHI
-41 ETENNEEPTCD
+41 ETENNEEPECE

-59 CMGMTSINAKKIN
+59 CMGMTSINAKKVK
-72 CRIVITQ
+72 CRIYITL
-79 KGDTLYDSGVFEN
+79 KGDTLYDSGMFEK

-124 ADLLSRNDE
+124 ADLLNRNNE

-158 ELLQLSWTPAYT
+158 ELLQFSWTPAYT

-199 VDKNSGYIVERD
+199 VDKTSGYIVERD
-211 PYWWKENKYFT
+211 PYWWKENRFFT
-222 TDYFASS
+222 TNYFASS

-237 YPDEDDVSPEQE
+237 YPDEDDVLPEQE
-249 DYITKF
+249 DYITQF
-255 INDAEQSILNGTYT
+255 INDTEQSILNGTYSN
-269 DYIDIESFAKW
+269 YIDIKSFAKW

-303 DTQNSLLEMPVLWDF
+303 DTPNSLLEMPVLWDF

-332 HSNAGD
+332 HNNAGD
-338 YYFYNLFNNSNR
+338 FYFYNLFNNTNN
-350 SFTTKYKELWLQI
+350 SFTSKYKELWLQI
-363 KPMLLNTITQYILS
+363 KPTLLSTITQYILS
-377 ITNSEDGRA
+377 ITDSEYGRA
-386 LESSRVLHY
+386 LESSRMLHY
-395 SRWGYTPYETIDEL
+395 NRWGYTPYETIGEL
-409 AQDAIKWFNNHI
+409 AQEAINWFNNHL
-421 DKLDENINK
+421 DKLDVNINK
-430 LDNANMII
+430 LADNTSISAI
-438 KPSVE
+438 KTKE
-443 KENNYI
+443 KYDV
-449 YNLSGHRITRPKKG
+449 YNLLGNKVYKPKKG
-463 LYIIN
+463 IYIKN
-468 NRKVLMSD
+468 KRKIIYH

>member
-1 MKRHLVFLISILF
+1 MKRQLAVFISIIF

-41 ETENNEEPTCD
+41 ETGNNEEPTCD

-59 CMGMTSINAKKIN
+59 CMGMTSINAKKVN

-79 KGDTLYDSGVFEN
+79 KSDTLYDSGVFEK

-105 SAYFAIPGNYPYKI
+105 SAYYAIPGNYPYKI

-133 RFDDKEWRLIND
+133 QFDDKEWRLIND

-199 VDKNSGYIVERD
+199 VDKGSGYIVERD

-222 TDYFASS
+222 TDYFAAKKS
-229 KGYRWTWK
+229 YRWTWK
-237 YPDEDDVSPEQE
+237 YPDEDDVLLEQE
-249 DYITKF
+249 DYITQF
-255 INDAEQSILNGTYT
+255 INDTEQSILNGTYSN
-269 DYIDIESFAKW
+269 YIDIKSFAKW

-303 DTQNSLLEMPVLWDF
+303 DTPNSLLEMPVLWDF

-332 HSNAGD
+332 HNNAGD
-338 YYFYNLFNNSNR
+338 FYFYNLFNNTNN
-350 SFTTKYKELWLQI
+350 SFTSKYKELWLQI
-363 KPMLLNTITQYILS
+363 KPTLLSTITQYILS
-377 ITNSEDGRA
+377 ITDSEYGRA
-386 LESSRVLHY
+386 LESSRMLHY
-395 SRWGYTPYETIDEL
+395 NRWGYTPYETIGEL
-409 AQDAIKWFNNHI
+409 AQDAINWFNNHL
-421 DKLDENINK
+421 DKLDVNINK
-430 LDNANMII
+430 LADNTSISAI
-438 KPSVE
+438 KTKE
-443 KENNYI
+443 KYDV
-449 YNLSGHRITRPKKG
+449 YNLLGNKVYKPKKG
-463 LYIIN
+463 IYIKN
-468 NRKVLMSD
+468 KRKIIYH